1 MVSRSAA
8 VAGRIVSTGSGQPA
22 AAAAEAAYT
31 WLTSPAGQPSSSAS
45 AAMRTFVTSPAI
57 STRSIPSG
65 SCARA
70 ASTSGRAQRAQ
81 ASSPPATH
89 GPKTQARAFSSS
101 HSTSEAATTRPSS
114 RATRTVDDP
123 RRLEVVELGR
133 DPLALVAEHRGA
145 TAAVGLLGRDQV
157 EDLVEGVGLHG
168 GDRHASSSF
177 SRSAA
182 DRLPGSAPEAAI
194 RQDTSRRKSLTGVGT
209 P

>member
-22 AAAAEAAYT
+22 AAVAEAAYT
-31 WLTSPAGQPSSSAS
+31 WLTSPAGHPSSSAR
-45 AAMRTFVTSPAI
+45 AAIRTFETSPAS
-57 STRSIPSG
+57 STRSIPAG
-65 SCARA
+65 SCPRA

-81 ASSPPATH
+81 RVVTAGDP
-89 GPKTQARAFSSS
+89 
-101 HSTSEAATTRPSS
+101 RPEEPGAGVLLVPLDQG
-114 RATRTVDDP
+114 RRDDP
-123 RRLEVVELGR
+123 AVLAGDSHRGRPGGLEVVELGG
-133 DPLALVAEHRGA
+133 DADALVAEHRGPSA
-145 TAAVGLLGRDQV
+145 EVGLLGRDQV
-157 EDLVEGVGLHG
+157 EDLVEGVGGHG

-182 DRLPGSAPEAAI
+182 DRLPGSAPEAAS